1 MRKHA
6 MLTVEARRK
15 DPAMPDALSPQT
27 KGALMSTF
35 KPAHDPADP
44 QQAYFVGLMNSCGY
58 RTEDL
63 NKPVIGIANSFT
75 DVNPGHR
82 PFKQLVEFVK
92 EGIWAAGGVPA
103 EFNVP
108 APCDGMAQGGGMH
121 AILPQRDLI
130 AASVEAMARAHGFD
144 GMVFLCSCDKIV
156 PGMLMGAAA
165 LNKPSLF
172 LTAGSMIPY
181 EAPEGTYV
189 TPDLK
194 ESIGARNIDAIDET
208 TFTRFRENIC
218 FSCGT
223 CSMYGTA
230 NTMGVFAEAIGIC
243 PIDSTTMLCCSGA
256 KYRMARSVGER
267 IVALTKEGVRFRD
280 IVTEKS
286 LVNGLRHVAATG
298 GSTNAQ
304 LHICALAKVMG
315 IPLDLARFDEIQSK
329 VPCVAKFKP
338 SSKYSIYDYYKA
350 GGVGATLK
358 AIRSFLNED
367 CRLAMGGTLGEFLDA
382 FSRPVDPEIIH
393 SIDDPLYP
401 DGCYAVLYGNLAP
414 GGCLVKK
421 SGVVPEMFHHRGP
434 AVCFDSEDDL
444 RKAMANKEIRPG
456 CVLIIRYEGPKGGPG
471 MREMSIP
478 AAMLVGMGLHTSVAM
493 VTDGRYS
500 GATRG
505 PCIGHVAPEA
515 WDGGPIAA
523 VRNGDMVEIDID
535 AHRIHLEVS
544 DEEIT
549 RRLAEVKRPENHP
562 AAGFLAAYRKMA
574 GSVNIGCTWLYGEE

>member
-1 MRKHA
+1 M
-6 MLTVEARRK
+6 E
-15 DPAMPDALSPQT
+15 PW
-27 KGALMSTF
+27 KGN
-35 KPAHDPADP
+35 HDPDNP
-44 QQAYFVGLMNSCGY
+44 QEAYFVGLMNSCGY

-63 NKPVIGIANSFT
+63 KKPIIGIANSYT

-82 PFKQLVEFVK
+82 AFKQLVEYVK

-103 EFNVP
+103 EFDVP
-108 APCDGMAQGGGMH
+108 APCDGMAQGDGMH
-121 AILPQRDLI
+121 TILPQRDLI
-130 AASVEAMARAHGFD
+130 AASIEAMARAHGFD

-172 LTAGSMIPY
+172 LTAGSMVPY

-194 ESIGARNIDAIDET
+194 ESIGARNVDAISEE
-208 TFTRFRENIC
+208 TFTRFKENIC
-218 FSCGT
+218 HSCGT

-243 PIDSTTMLCCSGA
+243 PIDSTTMLFCSGA
-256 KYRMARSVGER
+256 KYRMARNAGER

-280 IVTEKS
+280 IVTEDS

-315 IPLDLARFDEIQSK
+315 IPLDLGRFDEIQRE

-358 AIRSFLNED
+358 AIQKYLNLD
-367 CRLAMGGTLGEFLDA
+367 CRLAMGGTMGEFLAA
-382 FSRPVDPEIIH
+382 FNRPVNPEIIH
-393 SIDDPLYP
+393 SCDDPLYP

-421 SGVVPEMFHHRGP
+421 SGVVPEMFRHRGP

-444 RKAMANKEIRPG
+444 RRAMANKEIRPG
-456 CVLIIRYEGPKGGPG
+456 CVLVIRYEGPKGGPG

-493 VTDGRYS
+493 ITDGRYS

-505 PCIGHVAPEA
+505 PCIGHVTPEA

-523 VRNGDMVEIDID
+523 VKNGDMIEIDID

-544 DEEIT
+544 DEEIC

-562 AAGFLAAYRKMA
+562 ATGFMKAYREIV
-574 GSVNIGCTWLYGEE
+574 GGVNVGCTWLYNEE